1 MRMALLSKEQT
12 DGAFEYYRTAGQLS
26 GPPVPLCMSFI
37 SQTPGAIETVSRR
50 RSVAPRTEV
59 NTIAFQCMLVD
70 RLFMEPEIPPSSPPR
85 SCTTLLE
92 GTALGFSGSI
102 KSVGQPQAHAHPHS
116 HPVART
122 PGPLA
127 CIGDVVWLNSL
138 PTSGRPD
145 NSAKSHRTCWVFHRH
160 IASLPGS
167 ARRCQERLES
177 LSRMPAR

>member
-37 SQTPGAIETVSRR
+37 SQTSGAIETVSRR

-102 KSVGQPQAHAHPHS
+102 KRVGQPQAHAHPHS

-145 NSAKSHRTCWVFHRH
+145 NSAKSHRTCWVF
-160 IASLPGS
+160 IDILPACQEVPGG
-167 ARRCQERLES
+167 ARRGLK
-177 LSRMPAR
+177 A